1 MATDRFYTATD
12 EKLNEICFNTLLERW
27 KLKAI
32 SRFHWEGLPSAIEE
46 RKIENYLFDE
56 GKCIFVKDELRGY
69 LVLRCQAINYY
80 DINYRPTQAS
90 AVGFGYIKTYNI
102 YWGEDGYKS
111 LVDADGKK
119 VYDEYNTGI
128 IISNNYLGLSTYEQI
143 IYKIYQLYNVE
154 RALDTNVSQLS
165 LNNILVAGMEDSK
178 NVQMLIN
185 NLKKHKAF
193 NAISTKSLLNE
204 IKTLEL
210 NPVYYGNQLES
221 LKRSLESDLDVWL
234 GFNNVG
240 MEKKERL
247 ITDEVNANN
256 ESIESEL
263 DNSMTQRR
271 YASDLINE
279 FFGLNI
285 SPTCSIQKE
294 QEVDYE
300 QGGKNNGN
308 I

>member
-1 MATDRFYTATD
+1 MLDSDGNRV
-12 EKLNEICFNTLLERW
+12 
-27 KLKAI
+27 
-32 SRFHWEGLPSAIEE
+32 
-46 RKIENYLFDE
+46 FDE
-56 GKCIFVKDELRGY
+56 
-69 LVLRCQAINYY
+69 N
-80 DINYRPTQAS
+80 
-90 AVGFGYIKTYNI
+90 
-102 YWGEDGYKS
+102 
-111 LVDADGKK
+111 
-119 VYDEYNTGI
+119 NTGV

-154 RALDTNVSQLS
+154 RSMDVNVSQLA
-165 LNNILVAGMEDSK
+165 LNNVLVGSMEDTK
-178 NVQMLIN
+178 NINTLVN

-193 NAISTKSLLNE
+193 NAVSTKSLLNE

-221 LKRSLESDLDVWL
+221 LKKSLESDLDIFL

-240 MEKKERL
+240 FEKKERL
-247 ITDEVNANN
+247 ISDEVNANN

-263 DNSMTQRR
+263 DNAITQREFS
-271 YASDLINE
+271 ASLIND

-285 SPTCSIQKE
+285 KPVCSIRQKE

-300 QGGKNNGN
+300 QGGKKNES